1 MKKRKKLKV
10 IDLFAGIGGNRS
22 GFERADK
29 GKRLEFVYTNDF
41 DKNCALT
48 YGANFGEVDNRS
60 ITDVSVDEIPDFDIL
75 LAGFPCQAFSLAGK
89 QKGFEDTRGT
99 LFFDVQR
106 IILNKIKKGKKPSAF
121 LLENVGNLKHHDGGK
136 TFSVMMNILRNE
148 LDYDVHEEI
157 LNSRFY
163 GVPQNR
169 PRIYI
174 VGFKKKTDFKFPE
187 KAKETKINSVLEKW
201 GSVDPKYYISQ
212 KYYEG
217 LIRHRNRHIS
227 KGNGFG
233 YQILERDGVANTL
246 VLGGMGRERN
256 LVKDKPKMVYKSG
269 LDKLKYKNKYG
280 IRKLTISEFA
290 RLQGIN
296 DKTFKFPVSN
306 TQAYR
311 QIANSVSVPVIEKI
325 AQEILKHL

>member
-1 MKKRKKLKV
+1 MVRKKRLKV

-29 GKRLEFVYTNDF
+29 EKRLDFVYTNDF

-48 YGANFGEVDNRS
+48 YGANFGEVDCRS
-60 ITDVSVDEIPDFDIL
+60 ITDVKATEIPDFDIL
-75 LAGFPCQAFSLAGK
+75 LGGFPCQAFSLAGK
-89 QKGFEDTRGT
+89 QKGFGDTRGT
-99 LFFDVQR
+99 LFFDIQR
-106 IILNKIKKGKKPSAF
+106 ILLHKMKKGKKPSAF
-121 LLENVGNLKHHDGGK
+121 LLENVGNLKHHDAGK
-136 TFSVMMNILRNE
+136 TFEVMMKVLRE
-148 LDYDVHEEI
+148 DLGYDVHEKI

-174 VGFKKKTDFKFPE
+174 VGFKKKTDFHFPE
-187 KAKETKINSVLEKW
+187 KQKEISVDSILEEW
-201 GSVDPKYYISQ
+201 GTVDPKYYISQ

-217 LIRHRNRHIS
+217 LNRHRDRHLS

-233 YQILERDGVANTL
+233 YQVIERTDVANTL

-256 LVKDKPKMVYKSG
+256 LIKDKPKLVYKPG
-269 LDKLKYKNKYG
+269 LDKLKYKNSKG
-280 IRKLTISEFA
+280 IRKLTIAEYA
-290 RLQGIN
+290 RLQGI
-296 DKTFKFPVSN
+296 DDSTFKFPVSN

-311 QIANSVSVPVIEKI
+311 QIANSVSVPVIEAI
-325 AQEILKHL
+325 AREMLKHL